1 MHRHRRWWQIIG
13 GLLALGIYAWSW
25 RVVGIDVG
33 KLLEPQAT
41 QRAREIFNAFLTPEL
56 LVPERGI
63 QRVEAPVRVPCGSG
77 SSSSQTAPVGE
88 GPRLLLPL
96 CASPGER
103 IRIRGEGFRPDSELV
118 LRWIFAPS
126 PQLPLGGELLAGRT
140 RTDAAGRFE
149 LDVEIRP
156 LLAQEGGARLQAE
169 ARWEGRWQISPA
181 LIRTL
186 ELMAQTIFLALM
198 ATTLA
203 TAIAAPLSFLAARN
217 ITARGS
223 LGTAVYYAV
232 RTLFNVVRSIEPL
245 VVAAIFATW
254 VGFGP
259 FAGVLAL
266 TVATVVN
273 LGKLFSEA
281 IETIDPGPV
290 EALTATGANALQIIR
305 YAVIPQ
311 ITLPFLAFIIYHWD
325 INIRIS
331 TVVGFV
337 GGGGIG
343 YQLKLWIDQTD
354 YHKAGT
360 AVWAIVVVVW
370 AMDYISARL
379 REAIR

>member
-1 MHRHRRWWQIIG
+1 MHRYRTWLRIIG
-13 GLLALGIYAWSW
+13 VLLAIGVYAWSW
-25 RVVGIDVG
+25 RVVGIDPR
-33 KLLEPQAT
+33 KLVEPQAA
-41 QRAREIFNAFLTPEL
+41 QRAREIFTAFLTPEI
-56 LVPERGI
+56 LVPERGT
-63 QRVEAPVRVPCGSG
+63 QRVEAAVRVPCESG
-77 SSSSQTAPVGE
+77 NAPGIIKVGE
-88 GPRLLLPL
+88 GPQLFLPP
-96 CASPGER
+96 CASPGTK
-103 IRIRGEGFRPDSELV
+103 IRIRGEGFRPHSELLV
-118 LRWIFAPS
+118 RWIFAPS

-140 RTDAAGRFE
+140 QTDAAGRFE
-149 LDVEIRP
+149 LEVEIRP

-169 ARWEGRWQISPA
+169 ARWEGRWRISPA
-181 LIRTL
+181 LIQTL
-186 ELMAQTIFLALM
+186 ELMVQTIFLALM

-203 TAIAAPLSFLAARN
+203 TGIAAPLSFLAARN
-217 ITARGS
+217 ITARGPV
-223 LGTAVYYAV
+223 GVAIYYAV
-232 RTLFNVVRSIEPL
+232 RTVFNVVRSIEPL

-273 LGKLFSEA
+273 LGKLFSEV

-290 EALTATGANALQIIR
+290 EALTATGANTLQVIR

-360 AVWAIVVVVW
+360 AVWAIVAVVS
-370 AMDYISARL
+370 AMDYVSARL

>member
-1 MHRHRRWWQIIG
+1 MRRHRTWLWTIG
-13 GLLALGIYAWSW
+13 GLLALGVYAWSW
-25 RVVGIDVG
+25 RAVGVDVG
-33 KLLEPQAT
+33 KLIEPQAA
-41 QRAREIFNAFLTPEL
+41 QRAREIMTAFITPEL
-56 LVPERGI
+56 IVPERWI
-63 QRVEAPVRVPCGSG
+63 ERVEASVRVPCESG
-77 SSSSQTAPVGE
+77 GAPEEAVIGE
-88 GPRLLLPL
+88 GPRLFFPV
-96 CASPGER
+96 CASPGTR
-103 IRIRGEGFRPDSELV
+103 IRIRGEGFRPHSELLV
-118 LRWIFAPS
+118 RWIFAPS
-126 PQLPLGGELLAGRT
+126 PRLPLGGELLAGRT
-140 RTDAAGRFE
+140 RTDAEGRFALE
-149 LDVEIRP
+149 VEVRP

-169 ARWEGRWQISPA
+169 ARWEGRWQVSPA
-181 LIRTL
+181 LRQTL
-186 ELMAQTIFLALM
+186 ELMLQTIFLALM

-217 ITARGS
+217 ITARGP
-223 LGTAVYYAV
+223 LGTATYYAV
-232 RTLFNVVRSIEPL
+232 RTAMNVIRSIEPL

-266 TVATVVN
+266 ALATVVN
-273 LGKLFSEA
+273 LGKLFSEV

-290 EALTATGANALQIIR
+290 EALTATGANFLQVIR

-360 AVWAIVVVVW
+360 AVWAIVAVVS
-370 AMDYISARL
+370 AMDYFSARL

>member
-1 MHRHRRWWQIIG
+1 MRRHRRWLQIIG
-13 GLLALGIYAWSW
+13 GLLALGIYAGSW
-25 RVVGIDVG
+25 HVVGIDLKRLV
-33 KLLEPQAT
+33 EPQAA
-41 QRAREIFNAFLTPEL
+41 QRAREIFTAFLAPEI

-63 QRVEAPVRVPCGSG
+63 QRVEALVRVPCESG
-77 SSSSQTAPVGE
+77 NASPSTVEAGE
-88 GPRLLLPL
+88 GPRLFLPP
-96 CASPGER
+96 CASPGTR
-103 IRIRGEGFRPDSELV
+103 IRVRGEGFRPRSELV
-118 LRWIFAPS
+118 LRWVFAPS
-126 PQLPLGGELLAGRT
+126 PQLPLGGELPAGRT
-140 RTDAAGRFE
+140 RTDDAGRFE
-149 LDVEIRP
+149 LEVEIRP
-156 LLAQEGGARLQAE
+156 LLAREGGARLQAE
-169 ARWEGRWQISPA
+169 AQWEGRWRISPA
-181 LIRTL
+181 LTRTI
-186 ELMAQTIFLALM
+186 ELMLQTIFLALM

-203 TAIAAPLSFLAARN
+203 TGIAAPLSFLAARN
-217 ITARGS
+217 ITARGPV
-223 LGTAVYYAV
+223 GTAVYYMV
-232 RTLFNVVRSIEPL
+232 RTTFNVVRSIEPL

-273 LGKLFSEA
+273 LGKLFSEV

-290 EALTATGANALQIIR
+290 EALLATGANSLQVIR

-360 AVWAIVVVVW
+360 AVWAIVAVVS
-370 AMDYISARL
+370 AMDYVSARL

>member
-1 MHRHRRWWQIIG
+1 MRRPRLWIRIAIG
-13 GLLALGIYAWSW
+13 FLVLLIYAWSW
-25 RVVGIDVG
+25 RMVGVDLG
-33 KLLEPQAT
+33 KFVEPQAA
-41 QRAREIFNAFLTPEL
+41 QRAREIFTAFITPEIL
-56 LVPERGI
+56 IPERGL
-63 QRVEAPVRVPCGSG
+63 QRVEGALRVPCAAGSV
-77 SSSSQTAPVGE
+77 PEEMRMGE
-88 GPRLLLPL
+88 GPRLFFPS
-96 CASPGER
+96 CAALGER
-103 IRIRGEGFRPDSELV
+103 ILVRGEGFRPNSEV
-118 LRWIFAPS
+118 VVRWVFAPS

-140 RTDAAGRFE
+140 RTDAAGSFALE
-149 LDVEIRP
+149 VEIRP

-186 ELMAQTIFLALM
+186 ELMLQTIFLALM

-203 TAIAAPLSFLAARN
+203 TLIAAPLSFLAARN
-217 ITARGS
+217 ITARGPV
-223 LGTAVYYAV
+223 GTAVYYLV
-232 RTLFNVVRSIEPL
+232 RTMFNVVRSIEPL

-273 LGKLFSEA
+273 LGKLFSEVV
-281 IETIDPGPV
+281 ETIDPGPV
-290 EALTATGANALQIIR
+290 EALTATGANPLQVIR

-354 YHKAGT
+354 YHRAGT
-360 AVWAIVVVVW
+360 AVWAIVAVVS

>member
-1 MHRHRRWWQIIG
+1 M
-13 GLLALGIYAWSW
+13 
-25 RVVGIDVG
+25 VGIDPK
-33 KLLEPQAT
+33 KLVEPQAA
-41 QRAREIFNAFLTPEL
+41 QRAREIFVAFLTPEI

-63 QRVEAPVRVPCGSG
+63 QRVEAPVRVPCDSENA
-77 SSSSQTAPVGE
+77 SPQVAEAGE
-88 GPRLLLPL
+88 GPHLFLPP
-96 CASPGER
+96 CASPRTR
-103 IRIRGEGFRPDSELV
+103 IRIRGDGFRPRSELIA
-118 LRWIFAPS
+118 RWVFAPG

-140 RTDAAGRFE
+140 RTDDAGRFE
-149 LDVEIRP
+149 LEVEIRP

-169 ARWEGRWQISPA
+169 ARWEEGWRISPA
-181 LIRTL
+181 LTRTL
-186 ELMAQTIFLALM
+186 ELIVQTIFLALM
-198 ATTLA
+198 ATTMA
-203 TAIAAPLSFLAARN
+203 TVVAAPLSFLAARN
-217 ITARGS
+217 ITARGPV
-223 LGTAVYYAV
+223 GTAVYYAV
-232 RTLFNVVRSIEPL
+232 RTTFNVVRSIEPL

-266 TVATVVN
+266 TVATIVN
-273 LGKLFSEA
+273 LGKLFSEV

-290 EALTATGANALQIIR
+290 EALVATGANSLQVIR

-311 ITLPFLAFIIYHWD
+311 ITLPFLAFMIYHWD

-360 AVWAIVVVVW
+360 AVWAIVAVVS

>member
-1 MHRHRRWWQIIG
+1 MRRSRRWIQIIA
-13 GLLALGIYAWSW
+13 GLLALGVYAASW
-25 RVVGIDVG
+25 RAVGIDLRRLV
-33 KLLEPQAT
+33 EPQAA
-41 QRAREIFNAFLTPEL
+41 QRAREIFTAFLTPEL

-63 QRVEAPVRVPCGSG
+63 QRVEAPVRVPCEAGN
-77 SSSSQTAPVGE
+77 TPEAVAIGE
-88 GPRLLLPL
+88 SPRLFLPP
-96 CASPGER
+96 CASPGAR
-103 IRIRGEGFRPDSELV
+103 IQIRGEGFRPDSELV
-118 LRWIFAPS
+118 LRWVFAPS
-126 PQLPLGGELLAGRT
+126 PRLPLGGELLAGRT
-140 RTDAAGRFE
+140 RTDGAGRFA

-181 LIRTL
+181 LTQTL
-186 ELMAQTIFLALM
+186 ELTIQTIFLALM

-203 TAIAAPLSFLAARN
+203 TGIAAPLSFLAARN
-217 ITARGS
+217 ITARGPV
-223 LGTAVYYAV
+223 GTAVYYAV

-290 EALTATGANALQIIR
+290 EALMATGANFLQVIR

-337 GGGGIG
+337 GGGGVG

-360 AVWAIVVVVW
+360 AVWAIVAVVS
-370 AMDYISARL
+370 AMDYASARL

>member
-1 MHRHRRWWQIIG
+1 MRRPRLWIRIAIG
-13 GLLALGIYAWSW
+13 FLVLLIYAWSW
-25 RVVGIDVG
+25 RMVGVDLG
-33 KLLEPQAT
+33 KFVEPQAA
-41 QRAREIFNAFLTPEL
+41 QRAREIFTAFITPEI
-56 LVPERGI
+56 LVPERGL
-63 QRVEAPVRVPCGSG
+63 QRVEGALQVPCAAGSVPEER
-77 SSSSQTAPVGE
+77 TTGE
-88 GPRLLLPL
+88 GPRLFFPS
-96 CASPGER
+96 CAASGER
-103 IRIRGEGFRPDSELV
+103 IRVRGEGFRPNSEV
-118 LRWIFAPS
+118 VVRWRFAPS

-140 RTDAAGRFE
+140 RTDAVGNFTLE
-149 LDVEIRP
+149 VEIRP

-169 ARWEGRWQISPA
+169 ARWEGQWQVSPA
-181 LIRTL
+181 LIHTL
-186 ELMAQTIFLALM
+186 ELMLQTIFLALM

-203 TAIAAPLSFLAARN
+203 TLIAAPLSFLAARN
-217 ITARGS
+217 ITARGPV
-223 LGTAVYYAV
+223 GTAVYYLV
-232 RTLFNVVRSIEPL
+232 RTMFNVVRSIEPL

-273 LGKLFSEA
+273 LGKLFSEVV
-281 IETIDPGPV
+281 ETIDPGPV
-290 EALTATGANALQIIR
+290 EALTATGANPLQVIR

-354 YHKAGT
+354 YHRAGT
-360 AVWAIVVVVW
+360 AVWAIVAVVS

>member
-1 MHRHRRWWQIIG
+1 MRRHRRWLQIIG
-13 GLLALGIYAWSW
+13 ALLALGIYAGSW
-25 RVVGIDVG
+25 HVVGIDPR
-33 KLLEPQAT
+33 KLVEPQAAR
-41 QRAREIFNAFLTPEL
+41 RAQEIFTAFLTPEIL
-56 LVPERGI
+56 IPERGI
-63 QRVEAPVRVPCGSG
+63 QRVEAPVRVPCESG
-77 SSSSQTAPVGE
+77 NPPEAVEVGE
-88 GPRLLLPL
+88 GPRMFLPP
-96 CASPGER
+96 CASTGTR
-103 IRIRGEGFRPDSELV
+103 IRIRGEGFRPGSELV
-118 LRWIFAPS
+118 LRWVFPPS

-140 RTDAAGRFE
+140 RTDAAGHFE

-181 LIRTL
+181 LTRTL
-186 ELMAQTIFLALM
+186 ELTLQTIFLALM

-203 TAIAAPLSFLAARN
+203 TGVAVPLSFLAARN
-217 ITARGS
+217 LTARGPA
-223 LGTAVYYAV
+223 GTAIYYLI
-232 RTLFNVVRSIEPL
+232 RTIFNVVRSIEPL

-273 LGKLFSEA
+273 LGKLFSEV

-290 EALTATGANALQIIR
+290 EAITATGANTLQVIR

-325 INIRIS
+325 INVRIS

-360 AVWAIVVVVW
+360 AVWAIIAVVS
-370 AMDYISARL
+370 AMDYVSARL